1 MTLRLAAVVM
11 LMLRVT
17 AAAAEPM
24 EIRGKEAEAIA
35 LAIKQFKSHPGLK
48 DEQGWPVYGDLRH
61 YSVQLERH
69 GRRFEVIFIPDADK
83 YGTIGGGTAY
93 GSEVHYIFTLNPLK
107 LVEQHFAR

>member
-1 MTLRLAAVVM
+1 MTHRLIAAATLAFCVG
-11 LMLRVT
+11 
-17 AAAAEPM
+17 AAAAEPI

-35 LAIKQFKSHPGLK
+35 LAIKEFKRHPGLK
-48 DEQGWPVYGDLRH
+48 DEQGWQVYGDLRH

-69 GRRFEVIFIPDADK
+69 GRRFEVIFVPDSDK